1 MSKKTLLSAL
11 LISALSFSSTVFGVA
26 DVSEKGTEL
35 NGAAFRNCKFSQF
48 PLVSSAKDSLAA
60 ISFQGCTLET
70 FDPTFLT
77 YNPRLNKLCL
87 AGCTTDLSIFAGG
100 KFGLGCTSLAF
111 LNLKGIPNF
120 SFEDFLSIAAP
131 DLLDRILTEKCKLR
145 FCRADSGQT
154 LAIFRNDSK
163 SDELS
168 FEEIKRYIRMY
179 RTAQAAASRSS
190 VDQSALTSSLGLWG
204 TVLSLF
210 GSASAAQ

>member
-1 MSKKTLLSAL
+1 MSKKTLLSAI

-48 PLVSSAKDSLAA
+48 PIDPSARDSLAA

-77 YNPRLNKLCL
+77 CNPRLNKLCL

-100 KFGLGCTSLAF
+100 KFGLGCTSLAL
-111 LNLKGIPNF
+111 LNLRGIPDL

-131 DLLDRILTEKCKLR
+131 DLLERIRAGTCTLR
-145 FCRADSGQT
+145 FSRANSGQT
-154 LAIFRNDSK
+154 LSRFSNDSR

-168 FEEIKRYIRMY
+168 FEEIIRFIRMF

-190 VDQSALTSSLGLWG
+190 VDQSALTSSLGL
-204 TVLSLF
+204 
-210 GSASAAQ
+210 